1 MEPEQQSAWE
11 NLVRSVVGFPKY
23 IVEWTVG
30 LIVAIL
36 TDLHITTL
44 AITAALGGVYYHNAL
59 LGLLLFFVLY
69 SASRV
74 AGVIANSIGFGLQ
87 GVAETNAR
95 VAGAILAHRETNN
108 G

>member
-1 MEPEQQSAWE
+1 MEQEQLSAWE

-36 TDLHITTL
+36 TYLHITTL
-44 AITAALGGVYYHNAL
+44 AITAAVGGVYYHNAL
-59 LGLLLFFVLY
+59 LGLFLFFILY

-74 AGVIANSIGFGLQ
+74 AGVIANSIVPPQ
-87 GVAETNAR
+87 ETIFSATPVEPVR
-95 VAGAILAHRETNN
+95 SLGMRCPFPS
-108 G
+108 